1 MRSKKIEELK
11 KVIKLSERQR
21 SIIVG
26 TLLGDGHL
34 EAVNKGQ
41 TYRLKITHSVRQ
53 KEYIEWL
60 YNELKNL
67 VRTPPQRKLKKGINK
82 TYEEYWFNTYSLGSL
97 RFYGQQFYVGG
108 EKIIPEI
115 IGKLLD
121 QLAIAVWFMDVG
133 SYKSNRHKTYVIH
146 TLSFKKKDL
155 QLLSEVLER
164 KYRIKTKLHKQ
175 YYKSSIK
182 WRLYIL
188 SESADKFKDL
198 IKPYILPSLK
208 YKLGLKPVGLARLG
222 NTMPKE

>member
-1 MRSKKIEELK
+1 MRSKEIEELK
-11 KVIKLSERQR
+11 KQIKLNERQR

-34 EAVNKGQ
+34 ETVDKGQ

-53 KEYIEWL
+53 KEYTEWL

-97 RFYGQQFYVGG
+97 RFYAQQFYVYG
-108 EKIIPEI
+108 EKVIPKI

-121 QLAIAVWFMDVG
+121 PLTIAVWFMDDG
-133 SYKSNRHKTYVIH
+133 SYKSNRHRTYIIH
-146 TLSFKKKDL
+146 TLSFKKNNLKLL
-155 QLLSEVLER
+155 QDVLEK
-164 KYRIKTKLHKQ
+164 KYEIKTRLHKQ
-175 YYKSSIK
+175 YYKSSMK

-188 SESADKFKDL
+188 SESADKFKNL
-198 IKPYILPSLK
+198 IESFILPSLK
-208 YKLGLKPVGLARLG
+208 YKLG